1 MLAQN
6 NNKPL
11 NVCNFGCVVQVRFF
25 LKKKNINGKAKK
37 TVKKYRAQV
46 ICKKDI
52 SELKYLAITS
62 MKGSIAHANKL

>member
-1 MLAQN
+1 M
-6 NNKPL
+6 
-11 NVCNFGCVVQVRFF
+11 VCNLGWVLHSKFF
-25 LKKKNINGKAKK
+25 LKKKNINGKEKK

-62 MKGSIAHANKL
+62 IKGRIAHANKL